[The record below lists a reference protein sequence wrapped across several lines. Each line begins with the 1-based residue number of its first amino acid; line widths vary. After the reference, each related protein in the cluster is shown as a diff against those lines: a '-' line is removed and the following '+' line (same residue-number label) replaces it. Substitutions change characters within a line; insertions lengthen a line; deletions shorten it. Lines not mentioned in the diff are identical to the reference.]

1 MARQVPRQPGR
12 HPCQPGHAGFGWLLV
27 MPLYVRCPRGMLVA
41 SLALGALIRRCRLM
55 AAGPDRRGRRP
66 RVWGGLFLRCWGW
79 DVMVRRDWAAPGR
92 QVMPLAAS
100 RAAAAPWA
108 AGIACLGVG

>member
-1 MARQVPRQPGR
+1 M
-12 HPCQPGHAGFGWLLV
+12 
-27 MPLYVRCPRGMLVA
+27 YVRRHGGMLVA

-55 AAGPDRRGRRP
+55 AAGPDRRGRQP
-66 RVWGGLFLRCWGW
+66 RVRGGLFLRCWGR

-92 QVMPLAAS
+92 QVMPLPAS
-100 RAAAAPWA
+100 RGAAAPRA